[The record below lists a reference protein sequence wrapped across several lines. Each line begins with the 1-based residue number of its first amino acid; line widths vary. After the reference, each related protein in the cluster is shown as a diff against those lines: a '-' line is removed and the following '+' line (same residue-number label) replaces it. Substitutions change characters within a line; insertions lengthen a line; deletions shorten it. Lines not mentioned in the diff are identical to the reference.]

1 MLSLLSFSSMHVNQ
15 FLLPSRSCAFLSGG
29 LGFHGNGV
37 PKDAWTVCAVL
48 MCSHARSSPTHRAD
62 TRRHLWPVPG
72 HLQVTHHLSIVGCVR
87 ATAFRRATTHVC
99 SLSFRMLSRV
109 VVCALVCVLAVRCGA
124 VAEVGKRFTLIGRI
138 EAPSTVQDST
148 AFFAQ
153 TSVLLNSGQHVV
165 CLDWIDACILHSF

>member
-1 MLSLLSFSSMHVNQ
+1 MHLLIRDSF
-15 FLLPSRSCAFLSGG
+15 PSRSCAFLSGG

-37 PKDAWTVCAVL
+37 PKDAWTVCAALVYTHA
-48 MCSHARSSPTHRAD
+48 CSSHAHHTDA
-62 TRRHLWPVPG
+62 RRHLWPVPD

-87 ATAFRRATTHVC
+87 ATVFRRATTHVC
-99 SLSFRMLSRV
+99 SLSFRMMLLSRV

-138 EAPSTVQDST
+138 EAPSAVQDST

-165 CLDWIDACILHSF
+165 CLDWIDECIFSFVLI